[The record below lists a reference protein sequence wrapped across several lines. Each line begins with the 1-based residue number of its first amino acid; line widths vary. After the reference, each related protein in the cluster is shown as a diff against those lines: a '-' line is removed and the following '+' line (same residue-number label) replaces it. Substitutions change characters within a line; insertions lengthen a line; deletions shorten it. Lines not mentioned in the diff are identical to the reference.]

1 MLTPKQEKFVKN
13 IVLEGMNYS
22 EAYRSAY
29 NTKTMSDKTVNEKA
43 CRLKDQDNIRA
54 RIKELSAEIDSP
66 KIMTVTKR
74 AEKLST
80 LAESED
86 ANVAMKAI
94 DLLNKMTGEYVQKVE
109 AEVTREVVINI
120 ELSDDE

>member
-109 AEVTREVVINI
+109 AEVTREVIINI